1 MLTSTSIVTIDI
13 VKAFGRMWHGV
24 ILKDCPSYG
33 RTDSPLRPYKKKY
46 IFFLL
51 VPYITFIFFFQ
62 KQLQEGLR
70 LSQALQAQIE
80 TLQRAK
86 KAYDKAF
93 KEAEKAIEGF
103 HKADADLNL
112 SRAEVEKQRSNM
124 SHKTQACDMAKNE
137 YAQQLQRTNDLQRQH
152 FR

>member
-1 MLTSTSIVTIDI
+1 ML
-13 VKAFGRMWHGV
+13 
-24 ILKDCPSYG
+24 
-33 RTDSPLRPYKKKY
+33 Y
-46 IFFLL
+46 INWLL
-51 VPYITFIFFFQ
+51 FFQ